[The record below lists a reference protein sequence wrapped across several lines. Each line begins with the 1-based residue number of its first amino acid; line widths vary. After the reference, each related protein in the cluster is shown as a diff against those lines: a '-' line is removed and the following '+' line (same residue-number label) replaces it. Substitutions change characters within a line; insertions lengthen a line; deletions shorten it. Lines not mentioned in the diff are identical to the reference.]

1 MCTNT
6 LTGVQKDNV
15 LIEIDESEEANV
27 KIVCERRCDEGVR
40 FFKDN
45 VCGTIRTIDGGG
57 DKRVIE
63 RSPTSEDKIT
73 MIGGLQKAP
82 DSKKRWYLPMH
93 K

>member
-6 LTGVQKDNV
+6 LTGVQKVNV

-57 DKRVIE
+57 TRE
-63 RSPTSEDKIT
+63 
-73 MIGGLQKAP
+73 
-82 DSKKRWYLPMH
+82 
-93 K
+93 

>member
-15 LIEIDESEEANV
+15 LIEIDESDEANV

-40 FFKDN
+40 LFKDN

-57 DKRVIE
+57 TRE
-63 RSPTSEDKIT
+63 
-73 MIGGLQKAP
+73 
-82 DSKKRWYLPMH
+82 
-93 K
+93 

>member
-1 MCTNT
+1 MRGGKIIQRLEVRPIMCTNT

-57 DKRVIE
+57 TRE
-63 RSPTSEDKIT
+63 
-73 MIGGLQKAP
+73 
-82 DSKKRWYLPMH
+82 
-93 K
+93 

>member
-40 FFKDN
+40 FFYFN
-45 VCGTIRTIDGGG
+45 VCGTYRTIVGGG
-57 DKRVIE
+57 TRE
-63 RSPTSEDKIT
+63 
-73 MIGGLQKAP
+73 
-82 DSKKRWYLPMH
+82 
-93 K
+93 

>member
-1 MCTNT
+1 MCSNT

-15 LIEIDESEEANV
+15 LIEINESEEANV

-57 DKRVIE
+57 AREGWKPMRNTKVV
-63 RSPTSEDKIT
+63 SEF
-73 MIGGLQKAP
+73 GN
-82 DSKKRWYLPMH
+82 
-93 K
+93 

>member
-1 MCTNT
+1 MKGHNTIIPAAIRGRYGGGKIIQRLEVRPNMCTNT

-57 DKRVIE
+57 TRE
-63 RSPTSEDKIT
+63 
-73 MIGGLQKAP
+73 
-82 DSKKRWYLPMH
+82 
-93 K
+93 